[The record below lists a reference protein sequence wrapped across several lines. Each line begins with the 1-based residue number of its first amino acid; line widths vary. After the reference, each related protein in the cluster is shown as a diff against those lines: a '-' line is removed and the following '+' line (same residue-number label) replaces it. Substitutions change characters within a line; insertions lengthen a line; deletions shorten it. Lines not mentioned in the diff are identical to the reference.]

1 MAVPQQST
9 SRVAVLVGLAT
20 ALPWAARGHA
30 DEPVAPEVT
39 AAIAS
44 LKDGDAE
51 ARSRALATVAEFGPG
66 AKAAAPALVN
76 LLDDRDPAVRATAAR
91 SLGVIESIGPD
102 TARAAVPKLAAMLK
116 DPDKGVRDAAVVAVV
131 KVGPGAG
138 ARGGVTL
145 DTGKAGVGR
154 VRATGVWSALRPV
167 ASRAIPELTAMLKD
181 DDAEVR
187 SSAADV
193 LAFAGPGARAAVPT
207 LLEMLYDD
215 REAVRS
221 SALGALVMIGPG
233 KGMLRVL
240 GRMVGDTT
248 DARRYGAKVIFPA
261 AGPKGARGAIPGL
274 VALLGD
280 SDEEIRTSVLGV
292 LVEVG
297 TAAPKDVVPALLD
310 VLNGRTSPAMAR
322 MAVAGALASMGPD
335 AHELAVPTLAR
346 MLRHEDFQDFQDFRV
361 RVGFVLR
368 AFFPRTF
375 EDVPFEE
382 RSMSDRTLAYSALAM
397 MGPRGVRVFLDALKD
412 RDAGLRKT
420 AIVGL
425 LAAGPP
431 AKEAL
436 PALLALGEHDPSEA
450 IRELAMSA
458 AEQITNRDDPRAAAA
473 PAGEGRR

>member
-1 MAVPQQST
+1 MAVPQRWT
-9 SRVAVLVGLAT
+9 SRVAALVGLAT
-20 ALPWAARGHA
+20 ALSWSVRGRTE
-30 DEPVAPEVT
+30 EPVAPEVA
-39 AAIAS
+39 AAIAA
-44 LKDGDAE
+44 LQDGDAE
-51 ARSRALATVAEFGPG
+51 ARTRAAATVAGFGPG
-66 AKAAAPALVN
+66 AKAAAPALVK

-91 SLGVIESIGPD
+91 TLGGIESIGPD
-102 TARAAVPKLAAMLK
+102 AARAAVPKLAAMLR
-116 DPDKGVRDAAVVAVV
+116 DPAKGVRDAAVVAVV
-131 KVGPGAG
+131 KLGPGAR
-138 ARGGVTL
+138 ARNGVTRA
-145 DTGKAGVGR
+145 AGQAGAGR
-154 VRATGVWSALRPV
+154 GRATGVWSALRPV
-167 ASRAIPELTAMLKD
+167 ASGAIPELTAMLKD
-181 DDAEVR
+181 DDPEVR

-193 LAFAGPGARAAVPT
+193 LAFAGPGAGAAVPM
-207 LLEMLYDD
+207 LLELLYDD

-221 SALGALVMIGPG
+221 AALGALVMIGPG
-233 KGMLRVL
+233 KGMWRIL

-248 DARRYGAKVIFPA
+248 DARGYGANVIFPA

-280 SDEEIRTSVLGV
+280 PDEEIRTSVLGV

-310 VLNGRTSPAMAR
+310 VLNRRTSPAMTR
-322 MAVAGALASMGPD
+322 MAVAGALAAMGPD

-346 MLRHEDFQDFQDFRV
+346 MLRHEDFPDVRV

-375 EDVPFEE
+375 EDAPCAEMA
-382 RSMSDRTLAYSALAM
+382 MSDRRLAYSALAM

-412 RDAGLRKT
+412 RNADLRKT

-425 LAAGPP
+425 LAAGPH

-436 PALLALGEHDPSEA
+436 PALLALGDHDPSEA
-450 IRELAMSA
+450 IRELAKGA

>member
-1 MAVPQQST
+1 MAVPQRWT
-9 SRVAVLVGLAT
+9 SRVAALVGLAT
-20 ALPWAARGHA
+20 ALSWSVRGRTE
-30 DEPVAPEVT
+30 EPVVPEVA
-39 AAIAS
+39 AAIAA
-44 LKDGDAE
+44 LQDGDAE
-51 ARSRALATVAEFGPG
+51 ARTRAAATVAGFGPG
-66 AKAAAPALVN
+66 AKAAAPALVK

-91 SLGVIESIGPD
+91 SLGGIESIGPD
-102 TARAAVPKLAAMLK
+102 AARAAVPKLAAMLR
-116 DPDKGVRDAAVVAVV
+116 DPAKGVRDAAVVAVV
-131 KVGPGAG
+131 KLGPGAGAG
-138 ARGGVTL
+138 ARGGVTRA
-145 DTGKAGVGR
+145 AGQAGAGR
-154 VRATGVWSALRPV
+154 GRATGVWSALRPV
-167 ASRAIPELTAMLKD
+167 ASGAIPELTAMLKD

-193 LAFAGPGARAAVPT
+193 LAFAGPRAGAAVPM
-207 LLEMLYDD
+207 LLELLYDD

-221 SALGALVMIGPG
+221 AALGALVMIGPG
-233 KGMLRVL
+233 KGMWRIL

-248 DARRYGAKVIFPA
+248 DARGYGANVIFPA

-280 SDEEIRTSVLGV
+280 PDEEIRTSILGV

-297 TAAPKDVVPALLD
+297 IAAPKDVVPALLD
-310 VLNGRTSPAMAR
+310 FLNRRTSPAVAR
-322 MAVAGALASMGPD
+322 RAVAGALAAMGPD
-335 AHELAVPTLAR
+335 AHEMAVPTLAR
-346 MLRHEDFQDFQDFRV
+346 MLRHEDFPDVRI

-375 EDVPFEE
+375 EDAPCAG
-382 RSMSDRTLAYSALAM
+382 MAISDRTLAYSALAM

-412 RDAGLRKT
+412 RNADLRKT

-425 LAAGPP
+425 LAAGPH

-436 PALLALGEHDPSEA
+436 PALLALGDHDPSEA